1 MNISLVNDAKQLVDV
16 IDSLDDKYKC
26 TISGY
31 IDGLRTIQ
39 ALNMNKE
46 KEYDE
51 ISDKH

>member
-16 IDSLDDKYKC
+16 INGLDDKYKC

-39 ALNMNKE
+39 ALNKNKE
-46 KEYDE
+46 NKDDNIQDE
-51 ISDKH
+51 H